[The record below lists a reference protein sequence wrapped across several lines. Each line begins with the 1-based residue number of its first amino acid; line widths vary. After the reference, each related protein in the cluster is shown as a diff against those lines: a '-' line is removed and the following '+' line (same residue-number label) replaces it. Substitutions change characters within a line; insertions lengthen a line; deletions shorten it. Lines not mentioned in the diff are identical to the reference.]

1 MEENW
6 KENINDFKCRVCNF
20 PLILYEI
27 QAKRDVTIFKA
38 KCPVHGYGVLKI
50 PTGEVSKLIPEIS
63 DRVFRCFTCGAPAT
77 INELIDKDV
86 WKLLK
91 VKCPTHGVS
100 RRSKINYH
108 VFSEIWTLKQKEL
121 QKIAPE
127 QKSSITEQ
135 IPIENLE
142 ENLEEKSEETRD
154 EIKFCRNCG
163 VELKSDYLFCNK
175 CGTKII
181 KLPIA
186 KPKKDQNYCGVCG
199 YPLDHGYHFCI
210 RCGAKI

>member
-100 RRSKINYH
+100 RN
-108 VFSEIWTLKQKEL
+108 QKL
-121 QKIAPE
+121 ITMYFPKFGHLNK
-127 QKSSITEQ
+127 KSYKKLL
-135 IPIENLE
+135 P
-142 ENLEEKSEETRD
+142 
-154 EIKFCRNCG
+154 
-163 VELKSDYLFCNK
+163 NK
-175 CGTKII
+175 NH
-181 KLPIA
+181 
-186 KPKKDQNYCGVCG
+186 Q
-199 YPLDHGYHFCI
+199 
-210 RCGAKI
+210 